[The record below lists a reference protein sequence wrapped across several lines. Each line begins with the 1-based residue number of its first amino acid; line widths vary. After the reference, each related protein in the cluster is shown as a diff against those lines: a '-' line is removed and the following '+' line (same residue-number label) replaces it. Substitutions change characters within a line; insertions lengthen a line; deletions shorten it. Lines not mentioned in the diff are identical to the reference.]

1 MKQKRRK
8 KIETFDIINI
18 CILTVLMFV
27 VLIPFYLTIVQSF
40 MTQQEYIMNGNTL
53 WPKEPTL
60 GNYRDIFVGSTM
72 IRSFWNSVFYTV
84 VGVIFSMVIT
94 TTLAYGLSKKGY
106 PGRGFFQNMV
116 IFTMY
121 FSGGIIPTFLVVK
134 NLGMYDSLSSLYI
147 PQAINVFNFIV
158 MRTFFRQ
165 LPESLEEAAKIDGAS
180 DMGVPLKI
188 VLPLSVPIIAT
199 IGLFYAGD
207 PEKAFAVGCQTASL
221 THGSPEAYLSTAT
234 LSAMIAS
241 LAAGKEISAA
251 LGGALRI
258 LQVRLRSLLFAD
270 ELNNAGGGNVE
281 GIGTQVMTQSLKMA
295 CVAVSTIPILLVYP
309 WLQKYFVKGV
319 MLGSVKG

>member
-1 MKQKRRK
+1 MKKSKFRQMSTGDRVFTIVNYSLLMLVLIIELYPLVYVVAASFSDPQAVVSGKVFLFPVNPTLKGYAAVFKNK
-8 KIETFDIINI
+8 KILTGFSNSIFYLIVG
-18 CILTVLMFV
+18 TVLNLV
-27 VLIPFYLTIVQSF
+27 
-40 MTQQEYIMNGNTL
+40 MTMLCAYPL
-53 WPKEPTL
+53 SRKEF
-60 GNYRDIFVGSTM
+60 R
-72 IRSFWNSVFYTV
+72 
-84 VGVIFSMVIT
+84 
-94 TTLAYGLSKKGY
+94 A
-106 PGRGFFQNMV
+106 RGFLSMFFV
-116 IFTMY
+116 FTMY

-180 DMGVPLKI
+180 DMGVLLKI

-199 IGLFYAGD
+199 IGLFYAVQYWNSYFD
-207 PEKAFAVGCQTASL
+207 ALIYIQ
-221 THGSPEAYLSTAT
+221 SPDKFT
-234 LSAMIAS
+234 LQ
-241 LAAGKEISAA
+241 L
-251 LGGALRI
+251 
-258 LQVRLRSLLFAD
+258 RLRSLLFAD